1 VGEVRREL
9 VEDGALLRLVIDRP
23 KGNVLTRD
31 VMAALR
37 SELASHVGARHLK
50 VIALQGAGGTFSFG
64 ASVEEH
70 RAASAP
76 AMLGE
81 FHGLVRAIAS
91 SPTPV
96 AAVVEGRCLGAG
108 FELALA
114 AHFVV
119 ATQDAVF
126 GCPEIKL
133 AVFPPV
139 LAAIGHLRLGG
150 ALAERLLLTGGTIDA
165 PAAQSAGFVSA
176 IMAGE
181 PWPSFVGW
189 FRETLGP
196 LSAQALRC
204 ASRAMREGNGLA
216 AALGAPLASLERR
229 YVAEVL
235 RSRDGAEGIEAFL
248 GRRAPR
254 WEDA

>member
-1 VGEVRREL
+1 VAEVRSEL
-9 VEDGALLRLVIDRP
+9 VEEGALLRLVIDRP

-37 SELASHVGARHLK
+37 GELASHAGARHLK
-50 VIALQGAGGTFSFG
+50 LIALQGAGGTFSFG

-96 AAVVEGRCLGAG
+96 AAVVEGKCLGAG

-114 AHFVV
+114 SHFVV
-119 ATQDAVF
+119 ATREAVF

-165 PAAQSAGFVSA
+165 PAALAAGFVSA
-176 IMAGE
+176 IVTGE
-181 PWPSFVGW
+181 PWTSFLGW
-189 FRETLGP
+189 FRETLAP
-196 LSAQALRC
+196 LSAQALRS
-204 ASRAMREGNGLA
+204 ATQAVRAGNGML
-216 AALGAPLASLERR
+216 AALGAPLDALEQR

-235 RSRDGAEGIEAFL
+235 RCRDGAEGIEAFL